1 MAGIGEASGIIG
13 ILAATVQAARVL
25 RDFSIEVRDATADAI
40 AIGEDA
46 QALSGILTTLQKWL
60 LTGAIKPAAA
70 ASLIGTLNACLL
82 TTNQLKIV
90 IEPYTQ
96 AVRSR
101 SRLMW
106 RSLRWT
112 LNKQEVREL
121 RERWL
126 QSKSTLSISLS
137 IITA

>member
-13 ILAATVQAARVL
+13 ILAAAVQAARVL
-25 RDFSIEVRDATADAI
+25 ADFTIEVRDATADAT
-40 AIGEDA
+40 AKGADA
-46 QALSGILTTLQKWL
+46 QALSSILSTLQKWL

-70 ASLIGTLNACLL
+70 ASLTGALNTCLL
-82 TTNQLKIV
+82 TTNQLKEV

-96 AVRSR
+96 TIRNR
-101 SRLMW
+101 SRLTW

-126 QSKSTLSISLS
+126 QSKSTLGISLT
-137 IITA
+137 IINA

>member
-1 MAGIGEASGIIG
+1 MAGIGEASSIIG
-13 ILAATVQAARVL
+13 ILAAAVQAARVL
-25 RDFSIEVRDATADAI
+25 ADFTIEVRDATADAR

-46 QALSGILTTLQKWL
+46 RALSGILSTLQKWL

-70 ASLIGTLNACLL
+70 ASLTGAINTCLL
-82 TTNQLKIV
+82 TTNQLNEV

-96 AVRSR
+96 TIRSR
-101 SRLMW
+101 SRLTW
-106 RSLRWT
+106 RSLKWT

-126 QSKSTLSISLS
+126 QSKSTLGISLT
-137 IITA
+137 IINA